1 MNRKVDISTAKS
13 AFIAS
18 LFLAAVILAFLA
30 PRAAV
35 NVDEQLHY
43 PHAKQVVNWYF
54 TAGKDASCLETP
66 VTNLKYYGQ
75 SVDNFTALINRVF
88 NIENEFLV
96 RHFTGALFFCLLLL
110 FAGLIAFQFTGSFW
124 VSALTVIS
132 ILTMPRLFGQAF
144 GNLKDIPFATG
155 YLVGIYMIVRFI
167 NELPTPKWKTSVLLG
182 MAIAFTISVRIG
194 GLILF
199 GYLAVAI
206 IASFI
211 LKPFLPKYI
220 FSTKSC
226 LVRLLGQGLAILFV
240 GYFAGLFFWPFALQ
254 NVFQN
259 PLESLQIMEHY
270 KVSIR
275 QIFEGEWLWS
285 TQLPWYYLPKWLLI
299 STPEFIIFGLAV
311 FLALFLVKI
320 HKQDSEQ
327 LFTGLFLLFTLFFPV
342 FYVIAIKANLYSGI
356 RQLIFVL
363 PLFAVFSATGI
374 WFLLNSF
381 SSKLIKITVVL
392 VYFILMILPLKH
404 QVTTF
409 PADYIYFNSI
419 SGGNKKAWSNYEYDY
434 YFHGLKN
441 SSEYVIDLIGSNK
454 ITLASN
460 CNLSNYFE
468 KCPNIKYQYSRYLE
482 RSSVDWDY
490 GLFGINYI
498 HPDLLKN
505 RKWESSEIVKTF
517 YHAGNPIV
525 VLLKRKDKTDLL
537 GITKLEN
544 GAFEEAQI
552 LLEEAVKS
560 DENNVWL
567 YLQMAKNS
575 LKQNDFETF
584 NRYLQKGRAVYP
596 LYEPFYLLEA
606 QSLFNQKDYREAKV
620 VLDELVE
627 INPRYGAA
635 SQLIEKVNE
644 KLNSDKLN

>member
-1 MNRKVDISTAKS
+1 MSNVVDILTAKN
-13 AFIAS
+13 AFVAS
-18 LFLAAVILAFLA
+18 LVLAAILLVFLA

-54 TAGKDASCLETP
+54 TGGKDASCLETP

-75 SVDNFTALINRVF
+75 SVDNITALVNRVF
-88 NIENEFLV
+88 NIEDEFLT
-96 RHFTGALFFCLLLL
+96 RHFTGAFFFWLLLL
-110 FAGLIAFQFTGSFW
+110 FAGLIAFQLTGSFW
-124 VSALTVIS
+124 ASAITVIS
-132 ILTMPRLFGQAF
+132 ILAMPRLFGQAF

-155 YLVGIYMIVRFI
+155 YLAGVYMIIRYVK
-167 NELPTPKWKTSVLLG
+167 EMPSAKWITAILLG
-182 MAIAFTISVRIG
+182 LAVAFTNSVRIG

-206 IASFI
+206 IAAFI

-226 LVRLLGQGLAILFV
+226 LVRLLGQGLAILLI

-254 NVFQN
+254 NIFQN
-259 PLESLQIMEHY
+259 PLESLQLMEHY

-285 TQLPWYYLPKWLLI
+285 TQLPWYYLPKWLII

-311 FLALFLVKI
+311 FLALVFKKLKQ
-320 HKQDSEQ
+320 QDSEQ
-327 LFTGLFLLFTLFFPV
+327 LFTGLFLLFTLLFPIV
-342 FYVIAIKANLYSGI
+342 YVIVIKANLYSGV
-356 RQLIFVL
+356 RQMLFVL
-363 PLFAVFSATGI
+363 PLFAVFSAAGI
-374 WFLLNSF
+374 WYLLNSF
-381 SSKLIKITVVL
+381 TSKRIKSAVVA

-409 PADYIYFNSI
+409 PADYIYFNLI
-419 SGGNKKAWSNYEYDY
+419 SGGNKKAWTNFEYDY
-434 YFHGLKN
+434 YFHGIKK
-441 SSEYVIDLIGSNK
+441 SSEYVIDLVGSNEV
-454 ITLASN
+454 TLACN

-468 KCPNIKYQYSRYLE
+468 NSPNIKYHYSRYLE

-498 HPDLLKN
+498 HPDLLKSG
-505 RKWESSEIVKTF
+505 KWGSNEIVKTF
-517 YHAGNPIV
+517 YHAGNPTV
-525 VLLKRKDKTDLL
+525 VLLKRKDKTDFH
-537 GITKLEN
+537 GIEKSEN
-544 GAFEEAQI
+544 GDYDEAQI
-552 LLEEAVKS
+552 LLERAIEN

-596 LYEPFYLLEA
+596 RYEPFYLLEA
-606 QSLFNQKDYREAKV
+606 QYLFNLKDYREAKV

-627 INPRYGAA
+627 INPRYGTA
-635 SQLIEKVNE
+635 SQLIENVNE
-644 KLNSDKLN
+644 KLNSNKLN

>member
-1 MNRKVDISTAKS
+1 MNRIVDILTAKNVFV
-13 AFIAS
+13 AN
-18 LFLAAVILAFLA
+18 LFLAAIILAFLA

-43 PHAKQVVNWYF
+43 PHAKQVINWYF
-54 TAGKDASCLETP
+54 TGGEDASCLETP

-88 NIENEFLV
+88 NIENEFLT
-96 RHFTGALFFCLLLL
+96 RHFTGAFFFWLLLL
-110 FAGLIAFQFTGSFW
+110 FAGLIAYQFTGSFW
-124 VSALTVIS
+124 ISALTVFS
-132 ILTMPRLFGQAF
+132 ILAMPRLFGQAF

-155 YLVGIYMIVRFI
+155 YLAAVYMIVKFLK
-167 NELPTPKWKTSVLLG
+167 ELPSPKWKTVIFLG
-182 MAIAFTISVRIG
+182 LAIAFTNSVRIG

-206 IASFI
+206 MAAFI

-226 LVRLLGQGLAILFV
+226 LVRLLGQGLAILLI
-240 GYFAGLFFWPFALQ
+240 GYFAGLLLWPFALQ

-259 PLESLQIMEHY
+259 PLESLQVMEHY

-285 TQLPWYYLPKWLLI
+285 TQLPWYYLPKWLSI
-299 STPEFIIFGLAV
+299 STPEYIIFGLAV
-311 FLALFLVKI
+311 FLALFFIRINK
-320 HKQDSEQ
+320 HDSEQ
-327 LFTGLFLLFTLFFPV
+327 PFTGLFLLFTLFFPLV
-342 FYVIAIKANLYSGI
+342 YVVAIKANLYSGV
-356 RQLIFVL
+356 RQMLFVL
-363 PLFAVFSATGI
+363 PLLAIFSAAGI
-374 WFLLNSF
+374 WFLLNCF
-381 SSKLIKITVVL
+381 SSKWIKSAFAIF
-392 VYFILMILPLKH
+392 YFFLMILPIKH
-404 QVTTF
+404 QVNTF

-419 SGGNKKAWSNYEYDY
+419 SGGNKQAWSNFEYDY
-434 YFHGLKN
+434 YFHGIKK
-441 SSEYVIDLIGSNK
+441 SSEYVMDLVGNDE
-454 ITLASN
+454 ITLATN

-468 KCPNIKYQYSRYLE
+468 KSPNIKYQYSRYLE

-490 GLFGINYI
+490 GLFGVDYI
-498 HPDLLKN
+498 HPTLLKN
-505 RKWESSEIVKTF
+505 GNWQSTEIVKTF

-525 VLLKRKDKTDLL
+525 VLLKRKNKKDFQ
-537 GITKLEN
+537 GIAKSEM
-544 GAFEEAQI
+544 EDYDEAQI
-552 LLEEAVKS
+552 LLESAIKS

-567 YLQMAKNS
+567 VLQMAKNS
-575 LKQNDFETF
+575 LKQGDFETF

-606 QSLFNQKDYREAKV
+606 QYLFNKKEFREAKF

-627 INPRYGAA
+627 INPRYGVA
-635 SQLIEKVNE
+635 SGLIEKVKE

>member
-1 MNRKVDISTAKS
+1 MNKTVDISTAKN

-18 LFLAAVILAFLA
+18 LILAAIILTFLA

-54 TAGKDASCLETP
+54 TGGEDISCLETP

-75 SVDNFTALINRVF
+75 SVDNFTALINRIF
-88 NIENEFLV
+88 NVENEFLT
-96 RHFTGALFFCLLLL
+96 RHLTGAFFFLLLLL
-110 FAGLIAFQFTGSFW
+110 FAGLIAFQLSGSFW
-124 VSALTVIS
+124 VSALTVLS
-132 ILTMPRLFGQAF
+132 ILAMPRLFGQAF

-155 YLVGIYMIVRFI
+155 YMAGIYMIVRFLK
-167 NELPTPKWKTSVLLG
+167 ELPTLKWKTAILLG
-182 MAIAFTISVRIG
+182 LAIAFTSSVRIG

-199 GYLAVAI
+199 GHLAIAI
-206 IASFI
+206 IAAFI

-226 LVRLLGQGLAILFV
+226 LVRLLGQGLAILLI
-240 GYFAGLFFWPFALQ
+240 GYFAGLLLWPFALQ

-259 PLESLQIMEHY
+259 PLESLQVMEHY

-285 TQLPWYYLPKWLLI
+285 TQLPWYYLPKWLAI
-299 STPEFIIFGLAV
+299 SSPEYIIFGLAV
-311 FLALFLVKI
+311 FLALFSIKI
-320 HKQDSEQ
+320 NKQDSEQ
-327 LFTGLFLLFTLFFPV
+327 LLTGLFLLFTLFFPIV
-342 FYVIAIKANLYSGI
+342 YVIVIKANLYSGV
-356 RQLIFVL
+356 RQMLFVL
-363 PLFAVFSATGI
+363 PLFAVFASVGI

-381 SSKLIKITVVL
+381 SSKMMKFSIVI
-392 VYFILMILPLKH
+392 VYVGLMLLPIKH
-404 QVTTF
+404 QVSTF

-434 YFHGLKN
+434 YFHGIKK
-441 SSEYVIDLIGSNK
+441 SSEYVIDLVGNTEIV
-454 ITLASN
+454 LATN

-468 KCPNIKYQYSRYLE
+468 NIPNIKYQYTRYLE
-482 RSSVDWDY
+482 RSGFDWGY
-490 GLFGINYI
+490 GLFGVDHI

-505 RKWESSEIVKTF
+505 GKWKSTEIIKTF
-517 YHAGNPIV
+517 YHSGNPIV
-525 VLLKRKDKTDLL
+525 VLLKRKDKNGFQ
-537 GITKLEN
+537 GIIKSEN
-544 GAFEEAQI
+544 SEYIEAQI
-552 LLEEAVKS
+552 LLESAIKS

-575 LKQNDFETF
+575 LKRSDFETF

-596 LYEPFYLLEA
+596 QYEPFYLLEA
-606 QSLFNQKDYREAKV
+606 QYLFNEKKYLEAKF

-627 INPRYGAA
+627 INPRYGVA
-635 SQLIEKVNE
+635 SQLIKKVNE

>member
-1 MNRKVDISTAKS
+1 MNKTVDISTAKN

-18 LFLAAVILAFLA
+18 LILAAIILTFLA

-54 TAGKDASCLETP
+54 TGGEDISCLETP

-75 SVDNFTALINRVF
+75 SVDNFTALINRIF
-88 NIENEFLV
+88 NVENEFLT
-96 RHFTGALFFCLLLL
+96 RHLTGAFFFLLLLL
-110 FAGLIAFQFTGSFW
+110 FAGLIAFQLSGSFW
-124 VSALTVIS
+124 VSALTVLS
-132 ILTMPRLFGQAF
+132 ILAMPRLFGQAF

-155 YLVGIYMIVRFI
+155 YMAGIYMIVRFLK
-167 NELPTPKWKTSVLLG
+167 ELPTLKWKTAILLG
-182 MAIAFTISVRIG
+182 LAIAFTSSVRIG

-199 GYLAVAI
+199 GHLAIAI
-206 IASFI
+206 IAAFI

-226 LVRLLGQGLAILFV
+226 LVRLLGQGLAILLI
-240 GYFAGLFFWPFALQ
+240 GYFAGLLLWPFALQ

-259 PLESLQIMEHY
+259 PLESLQVMEHY

-285 TQLPWYYLPKWLLI
+285 TQLPWYYLPKWLAI
-299 STPEFIIFGLAV
+299 SSPEYIIFGLAV
-311 FLALFLVKI
+311 FLALFSIKI
-320 HKQDSEQ
+320 NKQDSEQ
-327 LFTGLFLLFTLFFPV
+327 LLTGLFLLFTLFFPIV
-342 FYVIAIKANLYSGI
+342 YVIVIKANLYSGV
-356 RQLIFVL
+356 RQMLFVL
-363 PLFAVFSATGI
+363 PLFAVFASVGI

-381 SSKLIKITVVL
+381 SSKMMKFSIVI
-392 VYFILMILPLKH
+392 VYVGLMLLPIKH
-404 QVTTF
+404 QVSTF

-434 YFHGLKN
+434 YFHGIKK
-441 SSEYVIDLIGSNK
+441 SSEYVIDLVGNTEIV
-454 ITLASN
+454 LATN

-468 KCPNIKYQYSRYLE
+468 NIPNIKYQYTRYLE
-482 RSSVDWDY
+482 RSGFDWDY
-490 GLFGINYI
+490 GLFGVDYI

-505 RKWESSEIVKTF
+505 GKWKSTEIIKTF
-517 YHAGNPIV
+517 YHSGNPIV
-525 VLLKRKDKTDLL
+525 VLLKRKDKNGFQ
-537 GITKLEN
+537 GIIKSEN
-544 GAFEEAQI
+544 SEYIEAQI
-552 LLEEAVKS
+552 LLESAIKS

-584 NRYLQKGRAVYP
+584 NRYLQKGRTVYP
-596 LYEPFYLLEA
+596 NYEPFYLLEA
-606 QSLFNQKDYREAKV
+606 QFLYNKKEFSKAKK
-620 VLDELVE
+620 VLDELIE
-627 INPRYGAA
+627 INPRYGIA
-635 SQLIEKVNE
+635 SELLNKIQQ